1 MSLRRYENDSRIV
14 TKPILEKIANALEI
28 STAELMGYEKGSIP
42 HYLETGDKSAAW
54 RRQMN
59 LAFNRLNET
68 GQEEAAKRVQ
78 ELTNIPTYQSDKD
91 T

>member
-1 MSLRRYENDSRIV
+1 MLYKSLLVNS
-14 TKPILEKIANALEI
+14 KP
-28 STAELMGYEKGSIP
+28 AELMGYEKGSIP